1 MGKSPSA
8 QKTNGTFSAPM
19 ANAYALYGLTAIR
32 FRRSDYD
39 RYAAKWLAFN
49 LKCWVWKLDSLAN
62 VGLQFA

>member
-39 RYAAKWLAFN
+39 RYAAK
-49 LKCWVWKLDSLAN
+49 
-62 VGLQFA
+62 